1 MKVGDLV
8 VYDPIAVGRMTGGRW
23 QDISS
28 EDYGLGIVLDE
39 NPYYYFVSWSNVV
52 GSMFAIS
59 KDHLVPATIENVQQ
73 IRELIEREKKL
84 DKWATI

>member
-8 VYDPIAVGRMTGGRW
+8 VYNHIG
-23 QDISS
+23 DIVRS

-39 NPYYYFVSWSNVV
+39 NPYYYFINWSNVV
-52 GSMFAIS
+52 GSMLAIP
-59 KDHLVPATIENVQQ
+59 KDHVVSATIENIQQ

>member
-8 VYDPIAVGRMTGGRW
+8 VYNHIG
-23 QDISS
+23 DIVRS

-39 NPYYYFVSWSNVV
+39 NPYYYFINWSNVV
-52 GSMFAIS
+52 GSMLANP
-59 KDHLVPATIENVQQ
+59 KDHVVPATTENIQQ
-73 IRELIEREKKL
+73 IQELIEREKKL

>member
-1 MKVGDLV
+1 
-8 VYDPIAVGRMTGGRW
+8 
-23 QDISS
+23 
-28 EDYGLGIVLDE
+28 LDE
-39 NPYYYFVSWSNVV
+39 NPYYYFVNWSNVV

>member
-8 VYDPIAVGRMTGGRW
+8 VYNHIG
-23 QDISS
+23 DIVRS

-39 NPYYYFVSWSNVV
+39 NPYYYFINWSNVV
-52 GSMFAIS
+52 GSMLAIP
-59 KDHLVPATIENVQQ
+59 KDHVVPATTENIQQ
-73 IRELIEREKKL
+73 IQELIEREKKL

>member
-8 VYDPIAVGRMTGGRW
+8 VYNPIAVGGMTGDIVRW
-23 QDISS
+23 TCS

-39 NPYYYFVSWSNVV
+39 NPYYYFINWSNVV
-52 GSMFAIS
+52 GSMFAIT
-59 KDHLVPATIENVQQ
+59 KDHLVPATIENVQRL
-73 IRELIEREKKL
+73 REHNEREKKL